1 MVGRVIH
8 PNPNYEQTKKIIAM
22 GYVVL
27 HLDKSP
33 GNESAMTDHIERN
46 VISPNVDST
55 RTHLNKELI
64 EFPDGVK
71 DRTEAIEHRLKHAGL
86 ERQIGKNQVKVIRF
100 MLSASPDD
108 MKRIQED
115 GKLDD
120 WCRDNI
126 DWIKKTYGEENVVAA
141 TLHLD
146 EQTPHI
152 HASVVPIVRG
162 ERKQKAP
169 RKKPEENQE
178 QKQKPKRRY
187 KKKDPN
193 RPRLCCDDVM
203 AKAKLIEYQDTYAEA
218 MAKYGLT
225 RGEKGSVA
233 RHISLTEF
241 YRNQAVESKN
251 LQTNIELLL
260 AVEDTKRL
268 NIEELKRQ
276 EQEAKQ
282 KSAKAEE
289 LQQQKE
295 SELKKT
301 EESLNQ
307 AKGQLK
313 AEELKNKVADVGSNI
328 MDGIGS
334 LVGSSK
340 IKRQQQEIENLK
352 EDKESLIEDVKK
364 LKQNMATI
372 QKEHDTVVDKLK
384 QELKKIYDLYP
395 KLKELLWIEKLLQAM
410 RFSESLIKDILK
422 MKPVGFKGKIYS
434 NEYRR
439 YFETERSVAEIKQ
452 HPTENNKLQLTIDGV
467 SDTNWF
473 RQKHKAFQESIG
485 IIFSKNETKIG
496 ENKSFKM

>member
-1 MVGRVIH
+1 
-8 PNPNYEQTKKIIAM
+8 M
-22 GYVVL
+22 GYAVL

-33 GNESAMTDHIERN
+33 GNESAMTDHIAR
-46 VISPNVDST
+46 IKIHPNVDPK
-55 RTHLNKELI
+55 RIHLNKELI
-64 EFPDGVK
+64 EFPQEVNN
-71 DRTEAIEHRLKHAGL
+71 RTEAIQHRLKTAGL
-86 ERQIGKNQVKVIRF
+86 TRQIGKNQVQVIRF
-100 MLSASPDD
+100 MLSGTHED
-108 MKRIQED
+108 MERIQEE
-115 GKLDD
+115 GKLED
-120 WCRDNI
+120 WCQDSI
-126 DWIKKTYGEENVVAA
+126 DWLQKTYGTENVVSA
-141 TLHLD
+141 TLHMD
-146 EQTPHI
+146 ETTPHI
-152 HASVVPIVRG
+152 HASVVPIVTG
-162 ERKQKAP
+162 ERRQKSSN
-169 RKKPEENQE
+169 KKKTEQE
-178 QKQKPKRRY
+178 QTGNQKRKY
-187 KKKDPN
+187 KKKNPN
-193 RPRLCCDDVM
+193 RARLCCDDVM

-260 AVEDTKRL
+260 AVEDAKRL

-295 SELKKT
+295 SKLKKT

-340 IKRQQQEIENLK
+340 VKRQQQEIENLK
-352 EDKESLIEDVKK
+352 KDKESLIEDVKK
-364 LKQNMATI
+364 LKQNIVTI
-372 QKEHDTVVDKLK
+372 QKEHDTIVDKLK
-384 QELKKIYDLYP
+384 QELKKIHDLFP

-452 HPTENNKLQLTIDGV
+452 HPTEKNKLQLTIDGV

-473 RQKHKAFQESIG
+473 RQKYKAFQESIG
-485 IIFSKNETKIG
+485 IGFGKNETKIG
-496 ENKSFKM
+496 KNKTFRI